1 MLTQKEIEML
11 LDSMTLLAIMIALIT
26 SVAVLTLAIRQ
37 NAVLTKE
44 NLRLRRELRKTR
56 SVDYYMPTNN
66 FYYDPDVAKEDT
78 WTTK

>member
-37 NAVLTKE
+37 NAVLTRDNI
-44 NLRLRRELRKTR
+44 NLRRALRTAKAA
-56 SVDYYMPTNN
+56 NHI
-66 FYYDPDVAKEDT
+66 YYDPDIAKEDL

>member
-11 LDSMTLLAIMIALIT
+11 LDSMTMLAILIALTT
-26 SVAVLTLAIRQ
+26 SVAVITLAIRQ

-44 NLRLRRELRKTR
+44 VVRLRRELRKSRHTNYY
-56 SVDYYMPTNN
+56 VDL
-66 FYYDPDVAKEDT
+66 DVAKEDL

>member
-1 MLTQKEIEML
+1 ML

-37 NAVLTKE
+37 NALLTKE
-44 NLRLRRELRKTR
+44 VTRLRRELRKTR
-56 SVDYYMPTNN
+56 SVDYYMQSNN
-66 FYYDPDVAKEDT
+66 FYYDPDIAKEDV